1 MSVIQNKFKDTYAGQ
16 QIRND
21 GFAKLKGSVL
31 GSDPKTCTCTVTY
44 TSQNGEIITEPAM
57 PVQTNSPDDWFP
69 KGGDYVIIEAY
80 GDRPLVTGRWI
91 SDYGSEIYQESEL
104 KSDIFPDENG
114 QDNGG
119 SVY

>member
-1 MSVIQNKFKDTYAGQ
+1 
-16 QIRND
+16 
-21 GFAKLKGSVL
+21 
-31 GSDPKTCTCTVTY
+31 
-44 TSQNGEIITEPAM
+44 M

-91 SDYGSEIYQESEL
+91 ADYGTEIYQESEL